1 MLVRDR
7 MTSPV
12 VTIEPRTPFYEA
24 LALMKSR
31 QIRRLPVMKG
41 RRLMGI
47 VTFTDL
53 MRVHPSPATSLTVWE
68 IPGLLLKTHVSE
80 IMTKEVVTISP
91 TASIEEAAVLMRQH
105 KIGGLPVVEQG
116 ALLGIITESDIF
128 DAFTD
133 LMGLRHGGARL
144 TIDLER
150 TQSLD
155 EVVRTVR
162 DCDVEIRSLAAYSVN
177 GHREVV
183 VRVDRPYPLHLVQTM
198 TERGLHVTHLA
209 VLPEDQ
215 SREKRK

>member
-12 VTIEPRTPFYEA
+12 LTVEPRKPLHDA

-31 QIRRLPVMKG
+31 HIRRLPVVKN
-41 RRLMGI
+41 RRLVGI

-53 MRVHPSPATSLTVWE
+53 MRAQPSPANSLAVWE
-68 IPGLLLKTHVSE
+68 IPALLLKTYVSE
-80 IMTKEVVTISP
+80 IMTKVLVTISA

-116 ALLGIITESDIF
+116 ALIGIVTESDIF
-128 DAFTD
+128 DAFVD
-133 LMGLRHGGARL
+133 LMGLRRGGARL

-150 TQSLD
+150 AQRLD

-162 DCDVEIRSLAAYSVN
+162 ECDAEIRSLAAYSVN

-183 VRVDRPYPLHLVQTM
+183 LRVDKPYPLHLVQTM
-198 TERGLHVTHLA
+198 TERGLRVTHLA
-209 VLPEDQ
+209 ALPGDSE
-215 SREKRK
+215 